1 MGVDEVTKVGFLVPL
16 FAEFLGTALLVLIGC
31 ASCIS
36 WTEAPS
42 VLHIALT
49 FGLAVASL
57 AHVSITRIKKKT
69 IDLLRFF
76 FGSTKVQCPY
86 NKNTFSSNQN
96 NSFMCHRTLKT
107 LCVAYIGYKTYYV
120 ENDCIYFLS
129 C

>member
-1 MGVDEVTKVGFLVPL
+1 MGVNEVTKVGFLVPL

-57 AHVSITRIKKKT
+57 AHVSITRIKKKNYRFVAIFLW
-69 IDLLRFF
+69 IDE
-76 FGSTKVQCPY
+76 S
-86 NKNTFSSNQN
+86 
-96 NSFMCHRTLKT
+96 
-107 LCVAYIGYKTYYV
+107 
-120 ENDCIYFLS
+120 
-129 C
+129 